1 MNDAI
6 DIIRR
11 KREGLALDAAGI
23 DWLIGAYM
31 AGEVPDYQMSAWL
44 MAVCFKGLDMD
55 ETLALTDALVASGVR
70 LDHAALG
77 RMVVDKHS
85 TGGVG
90 DKVTLVL
97 GPVMAACG
105 AVFGKMS
112 GRGLGHT
119 GGTVDKLESIPG
131 FRTGIEPEEFERQ
144 LADIGLCVS
153 GQSAGMVPADKKL
166 YALRDVTATI
176 ESNPLVAASIMSKK
190 IAGGAG
196 AVVLDIKVGGGAFF
210 RTRGHAAGA
219 EHLMESIGQA
229 RGLRVETL
237 LTAMDQPL
245 GHAVGNSLEVLEA
258 LRTLKGDGPPDLV
271 EVVIAL
277 ASKLLALS
285 DLGWDAS
292 KAQKEAQRSL
302 ADGSALAKFSEWI
315 CAQGGDAACIDDPD
329 LLGLA
334 STVVEV
340 KTTVAGFVAA
350 IDALEVGRL
359 VQDLGAGR
367 HKKDEAIDHGVGAVL
382 HAKVGGEVTAGETI
396 ATVYG
401 PGKEQAR
408 AAAERLLAAYRLD
421 SQPVAPVSPLLA

>member
-1 MNDAI
+1 MNDVI
-6 DIIRR
+6 EIIRR
-11 KREGLALDAAGI
+11 KRAGQALGGTQI
-23 DWLIGAYM
+23 EWLIGAY
-31 AGEVPDYQMSAWL
+31 ATGQVPDYQMSAWL
-44 MAVCFKGLDMD
+44 MAVCFQGLGLD

-70 LDHAALG
+70 LDHNALG

-97 GPVMAACG
+97 GPVVAACG

-131 FRTGIEPEEFERQ
+131 FRVEIDPEEFERQ
-144 LADIGLCVS
+144 LAGIGLCVS
-153 GQSAGMVPADKKL
+153 GQSAGLVPADKKL

-210 RTRGHAAGA
+210 RTRGHAAGVS
-219 EHLMESIGQA
+219 HLMESIGRA
-229 RGLRVETL
+229 RGVRVETV
-237 LTAMDQPL
+237 LTAMEQPL

-258 LRTLKGDGPPDLV
+258 IRTLKGDGPPDLV

-277 ASKLLALS
+277 ASRLLALS
-285 DLGWDAS
+285 DLGWDAA
-292 KAQKEAQRSL
+292 KAQKEARRSL

-315 CAQGGDAACIDDPD
+315 FAQGGDAACVDDPD
-329 LLGLA
+329 LLPLA

-340 KTTVAGFVAA
+340 KATVAGFVAA
-350 IDALEVGRL
+350 IDALQVGRL
-359 VQDLGAGR
+359 VLDLGAGR
-367 HKKDEAIDHGVGAVL
+367 HKKEDAIDHGVGAVL
-382 HAKVGGEVTAGETI
+382 HARVGAEVTAGETI
-396 ATVYG
+396 ATVYA
-401 PGKEQAR
+401 PGDAQGGD
-408 AAAERLLAAYRLD
+408 AAERLLAAYRFD
-421 SQPVAPVSPLLA
+421 SQPVAPVSPVLA